1 MATSSESQVAD
12 NEGIENVIGGFVAQT
27 ASSPIVRYRQIG
39 ISFGDNEVLKGI
51 DLDIAPGEKV
61 AVIGPSGSGKTTL
74 ARILMTLEE
83 PTRGTIEVDGEQLW
97 HKEVNGKL
105 VRADEKHLHRVRGK
119 IGMVFQHF
127 NLFPH
132 MTILRNVT
140 EAPMRVLGLSKADAV
155 KQAKEMLEKVG
166 LEDKADHYP
175 SQLSGG
181 QKQRVAIAR
190 ALVMQPQV
198 MLFDEVTSALD
209 PELVGE
215 VLKVI
220 KDIAAEGRMAMLLIT
235 HEMDFARDVA
245 DRVVFTDGGNIVEQG
260 PPSEILENPKSERL
274 QSFLSR
280 FRSNGFGGEQG

>member
-1 MATSSESQVAD
+1 MEAVQ
-12 NEGIENVIGGFVAQT
+12 
-27 ASSPIVRYRQIG
+27 PIVRYRKL
-39 ISFGDNEVLKGI
+39 SKRFGDVKVLNEI

-83 PTRGTIEVDGEQLW
+83 PTSGTIEVDGEHLW
-97 HKEVNGKL
+97 HKQVGSKL
-105 VRADEKHLHRVRGK
+105 VRADEKHLHQMRK
-119 IGMVFQHF
+119 NIGMVFQHF

-132 MTILRNVT
+132 MSILRNVT
-140 EAPMRVLGLSKADAV
+140 EAPIHVLKV
-155 KQAKEMLEKVG
+155 PKEEAEERARQMLAKVG
-166 LEDKADHYP
+166 LEDKVDAYP

-190 ALVMQPQV
+190 ALVMRPKV

-215 VLKVI
+215 VLGVI
-220 KDIAAEGRMAMLLIT
+220 REIAEEGEMAMLLIT

-245 DRVVFTDGGNIVEQG
+245 DRIVFTDGGVIVEQG
-260 PPSEILENPKSERL
+260 PPEQIFNNPESPRL
-274 QSFLSR
+274 QSFLTR
-280 FRSNGFGGEQG
+280 FRSGA